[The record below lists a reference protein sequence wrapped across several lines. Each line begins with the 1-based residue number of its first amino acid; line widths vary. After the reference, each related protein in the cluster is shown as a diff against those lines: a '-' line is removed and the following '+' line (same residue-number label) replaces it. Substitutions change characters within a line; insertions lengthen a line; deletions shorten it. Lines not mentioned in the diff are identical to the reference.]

1 MTTVKNQKGLNIAL
15 WIGQFLLASMFIMAG
30 WMKSVQPIEEL
41 GKSLPWVNEVS
52 AGLVRFIGVSE
63 LAGGLGVLLP
73 SLLKFKPFLAPLAAL
88 GLAVIMVLAFGYHVI
103 RAEYSALGI
112 NVLLA
117 AIAVFIAWGR
127 YRKVPVSEKK

>member
-63 LAGGLGVLLP
+63 LAGGLGILLP

-127 YRKVPVSEKK
+127 YRKVPVTEKK